1 MKVEV
6 NGFFL
11 SHERPKEKDSTLTL
25 GCQGGLKG
33 KVTLDLGL
41 NGLEVGAHQD
51 MKQRE
56 QVPCF
61 GK

>member
-1 MKVEV
+1 M
-6 NGFFL
+6 
-11 SHERPKEKDSTLTL
+11 TL

-56 QVPCF
+56 QVPCALENRI
-61 GK
+61 